1 MKRFISVRRAPARPI
16 RLSALQRL
24 LALST
29 LCVAAI
35 ITGSN
40 HPHAC
45 AAEGQFSTRQ
55 EGQFSARQGAYISDS
70 RWGRENLAKQSVE
83 QIQQQQ
89 EQPNQAAA
97 QQIPQRWASH
107 VPASRWGQPAGST
120 STPQVT
126 IPGLSHFPGTAV
138 RQAPPAPG
146 ARPATTDVRMGTPSQ
161 LFSVLGLGQPT
172 QATINDTTINDTA
185 ADNTAID
192 NVAPLAA
199 SHQRVLMEARQQAPA
214 APVADTQAAKANLA
228 RALAQTIRTQQQAP
242 QAEGQSP
249 SSRRPPRVKLID
261 FHQPDALTNSFPDD
275 VGTVSTAGPFEVI
288 DHTGELQVVVRRS
301 KLLRSETD
309 IYRTAVVDPSVC
321 DIVQFTPREI
331 SIIGKSQGATHIT
344 FWFDQADNRPLTYL
358 VRVMPDPNAREELEV
373 EYDILEEILAELF
386 PDSDVELIPV
396 ADKLIVKGEAQDAEE
411 AVQIMHII
419 RGEVASQVGGR
430 GGQGGFGLGG
440 GRAANVLSNEET
452 GRNEDDSGIQVVNL
466 LRVPGAHQ
474 VALRVKIAELN
485 RTAARGFGMDLDAE
499 INFSGTSRLF
509 VRSML
514 NLAAGDAPTIIGQV
528 DGDDITFG
536 LRYLQQYGVVRLLS
550 EPTLVTLSGRPAT
563 FIAGG
568 EFAVPTVVGT
578 GGVNA
583 VTTDFRSFGAIISFL
598 PVVLDKDRIR
608 LEVSPEF
615 SQLNAAN
622 AVGGIP
628 GLDVRAVTTTVEM
641 REGQTLAI
649 AGLLSDSMTG
659 SHSSDVPFLQQWI
672 GRRDNSR
679 AETELIIL
687 VTPELVE
694 PMEPEEVPPLPGFD
708 VTEPDNME
716 FYREGWLE
724 GTPTREYRST
734 IWPHLRHRFKA
745 GGPAHISGPFGH
757 GQ

>member
-1 MKRFISVRRAPARPI
+1 MKRFISVRRAPTRPI

-45 AAEGQFSTRQ
+45 AAEGQFSARQ
-55 EGQFSARQGAYISDS
+55 EGQFSARQGAYIPDS
-70 RWGRENLAKQSVE
+70 RWGRENLAKQSIE

-89 EQPNQAAA
+89 EQ
-97 QQIPQRWASH
+97 QIPRRWASH

-146 ARPATTDVRMGTPSQ
+146 ARPAMTDVRMGTPSQ
-161 LFSVLGLGQPT
+161 LFGVLGLGQPT
-172 QATINDTTINDTA
+172 QATINDTTINDTINDTA

-199 SHQRVLMEARQQAPA
+199 SHQSVLMEARQQAPA

-242 QAEGQSP
+242 QAEGQPP
-249 SSRRPPRVKLID
+249 SSHRRPRVKLID
-261 FHQPDALTNSFPDD
+261 FHQPDALTNPFPDD

-331 SIIGKSQGATHIT
+331 SIIGKSRGATHIT

-411 AVQIMHII
+411 AAQIMHII
-419 RGEVASQVGGR
+419 RGEVASQVGGQ
-430 GGQGGFGLGG
+430 GGRGGFGLGG

-452 GRNEDDSGIQVVNL
+452 GRNEDDGGIQVVNL

-659 SHSSDVPFLQQWI
+659 SHSSNVPFLQQWI

-734 IWPHLRHRFKA
+734 IWPHLRHRFEA